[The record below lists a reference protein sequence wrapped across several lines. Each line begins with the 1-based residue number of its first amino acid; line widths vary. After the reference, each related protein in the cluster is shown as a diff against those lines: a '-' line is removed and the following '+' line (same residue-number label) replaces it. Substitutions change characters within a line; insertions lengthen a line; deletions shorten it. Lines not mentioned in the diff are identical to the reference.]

1 VIPFGV
7 KMSQSR
13 GGAIST
19 GKVSEETDITFPDNI
34 EPTSRV
40 LDVSAS
46 PSAAGSLFEALEY
59 LTSFPYGCTEQTMSS
74 FLPNVIVSKTVQTLG
89 LKTTISE
96 AVLQKQIRAGLDRL
110 YHFHHEDGGWG
121 WWETDDSDTFM
132 TAYVVAGLSQAKSA
146 GVKIDDDRLARA
158 VKWLKEAKADGRVNL
173 QAYAAYASAIAGSPN
188 NELANGLYVNRAQL
202 SPYGLAFLGLALE
215 AAKDKRTSDIVGA
228 LEAKVK
234 TSDLEAWWE
243 DSRDDL
249 MDIDVDSSPEATA
262 YALKFLTRQKP
273 DSPLLPKA
281 ALYLVNHRNQG
292 YYWNSTKQTAMV
304 IYGLTEFVGRSGE
317 LKPNFTATVY
327 VNDKAVLTKRF
338 TAGDALLPAT
348 LRLTADQLSA
358 GRNKIRVTRDGE
370 GRLYWSARGG
380 YYSQA
385 AKLANRG
392 GKKLEVVRE
401 YFKMTPNKTGD
412 KIVYDLEPVQ
422 GNSVKQGDLLA
433 VKLTVQGDDWRYLMV
448 EDPIPAGAELVERDD
463 LYEFRSKPS
472 WWEAW
477 YTKRELRDDRA
488 VFFQTWW
495 AHGENRF
502 TYLMKIVNPGDFR
515 VSPARVEPMYQPQYF
530 AAGEASKLEVTR

>member
-1 VIPFGV
+1 
-7 KMSQSR
+7 M
-13 GGAIST
+13 
-19 GKVSEETDITFPDNI
+19 
-34 EPTSRV
+34 
-40 LDVSAS
+40 LDLSAS

-89 LKTTISE
+89 LKTTINQ
-96 AVLQKQIRAGLDRL
+96 AVLEKQIRAGLDRL

-121 WWETDDSDTFM
+121 WWETDESDTFM
-132 TAYVVAGLSQAKSA
+132 TAYVVAGLAQAKSA
-146 GVKIDDDRLARA
+146 GVKIDEDRLSRA
-158 VKWLKEAKADGRVNL
+158 AKWLHENKKENRPDLRAYT
-173 QAYAAYASAIAGSPN
+173 AYAMAIAGSPDP
-188 NELANGLYVNRAQL
+188 ELLGELHRNRATL
-202 SPYGLAFLGLALE
+202 SPYALAFAGLALE
-215 AAKDKRTSDIVGA
+215 AAKDKRAAEIASA

-243 DSRDDL
+243 ATKDDL
-249 MDIDVDSSPEATA
+249 MDIDVDASPEATA

-317 LKPNFTATVY
+317 LKPDFTATVY

-338 TAGDALLPAT
+338 SAGDALLPAT
-348 LRLTADQLSA
+348 IRLTAEQLA
-358 GRNKIRVTRDGE
+358 PGRNKIRVTRDGA

-392 GKKLEVVRE
+392 GHQLDVVRE

-422 GNSVKQGDLLA
+422 SGAVKQGDLIA
-433 VKLTVQGDDWRYLMV
+433 VKLTVHGDDWRYLMV
-448 EDPIPAGAELVERDD
+448 EDPIPAGAELVARDD
-463 LYEFRSKPS
+463 LYEFRAKPA
-472 WWEAW
+472 WWAAW

-495 AHGENRF
+495 ARGENRF

-515 VSPARVEPMYQPQYF
+515 VSPTRVEPMYQPQYF
-530 AAGEASKLEVTR
+530 AAGEASRLEATR

>member
-1 VIPFGV
+1 
-7 KMSQSR
+7 M
-13 GGAIST
+13 
-19 GKVSEETDITFPDNI
+19 
-34 EPTSRV
+34 
-40 LDVSAS
+40 
-46 PSAAGSLFEALEY
+46 
-59 LTSFPYGCTEQTMSS
+59 
-74 FLPNVIVSKTVQTLG
+74 
-89 LKTTISE
+89 
-96 AVLQKQIRAGLDRL
+96 
-110 YHFHHEDGGWG
+110 
-121 WWETDDSDTFM
+121 
-132 TAYVVAGLSQAKSA
+132 
-146 GVKIDDDRLARA
+146 
-158 VKWLKEAKADGRVNL
+158 
-173 QAYAAYASAIAGSPN
+173 AIAGAPSKALTD
-188 NELANGLYVNRAQL
+188 ELHGKRDSL
-202 SPYGLAFLGLALE
+202 SPYALAFLGLTLDW
-215 AAKDKRTSDIVGA
+215 AKDKRSSDIVPL

-243 DSRDDL
+243 ASKDEL

-338 TAGDALLPAT
+338 TAGEALLPVT
-348 LRLTADQLSA
+348 LRLTSEQLSA
-358 GRNKIRVTRDGE
+358 GRNKIRVTREGE

-385 AKLANRG
+385 AKLSNRG
-392 GKKLEVVRE
+392 GKKLGVVRE

-412 KIVYDLEPVQ
+412 KIVYDMEPVQ
-422 GNSVKQGDLLA
+422 GDSVKQGDLLA
-433 VKLTVQGDDWRYLMV
+433 VKLTVQGDDWRYLMI

-463 LYEFRSKPS
+463 LYEFKQKPS

-495 AHGENRF
+495 SRGENRF

-530 AAGEASKLEVTR
+530 AAGEASRLEVTR